1 MPTSRDICAIA
12 GAFALLAGAGF
23 AVRAAASGPPPAHP
37 GGSPGQ
43 AVGYVGQDVCATCHD
58 SVAKPFARSAHGA
71 LAPHELRGQR
81 SGCES
86 CHGPG
91 SRHAESGDPKDIRSF
106 ASLPARDAS
115 AVCGACHVGNRAM
128 HWAAS
133 EHAMGQVACTS
144 CHRLH
149 QSRQVTPFAK
159 PLEGQPAA
167 HADAPAP
174 KASLA
179 RPEPELCLT
188 CHQEKRGKLA
198 ASSHHPIRE
207 GRMTCSSCH
216 DVHGTT
222 QRESLLRTTERKNDL
237 CFTCHARHQG
247 PFIFEHAPV
256 EEDCTTCHDPHGTVA
271 RRLLKQGEP
280 FLCLQCHEMHFHN
293 ARVAPATPFSLPAG
307 GSLNPNG
314 ASGFQ
319 RAFGTRCTTCH
330 TRIHGSD
337 SPSQGISGGGKAL
350 IR

>member
-1 MPTSRDICAIA
+1 MPISRQTAAIVA
-12 GAFALLAGAGF
+12 SLALLVGAGF
-23 AVRAAASGPPPAHP
+23 AVRAAASGRVPPQTA
-37 GGSPGQ
+37 
-43 AVGYVGQDVCATCHD
+43 GYVGQDTCTTCHD
-58 SVAKPFARSAHGA
+58 AAAKQFARSAHGA

-91 SRHAESGDPKDIRSF
+91 GRHAESGDPKDIRTF
-106 ASLPARDAS
+106 RSLPAREAS
-115 AVCGACHVGNRAM
+115 AACATCHVGDRAM
-128 HWAAS
+128 HWPTS
-133 EHAMGQVACTS
+133 EHAMGQVACSS
-144 CHRLH
+144 CHRIH
-149 QSRQVTPFAK
+149 QSRQVTPFEK
-159 PLEGQPAA
+159 PLEGRPAP
-167 HADAPAP
+167 HAEAPAP
-174 KASLA
+174 KGSLMK
-179 RPEPELCLT
+179 REPELCLT

-216 DVHGTT
+216 DVHGTGSG
-222 QRESLLRTTERKNDL
+222 ESLLRTSERKNDL
-237 CFTCHARHQG
+237 CFTCHAKHQG
-247 PFIFEHAPV
+247 PFLFEHAPV

-271 RRLLKQGEP
+271 KRLLKQGEP

-314 ASGFQ
+314 PSGFQ